1 MKASALSVAAAVLA
15 GAAVFAIGAS
25 FIDGDAGYSGLSP
38 RFLPTLV
45 AVGLATCGAL
55 LGVEALRS
63 RAAHVPDRSDGT
75 GASVFPRL
83 KQGQVHDPVRNLAW
97 VVCGLVFHLVT
108 IGYIGFVAASV
119 VLMVCVA
126 RGYGSQRPMRDAGV
140 ALALALPVWLL
151 FSKVIGVSLPLCPVL
166 GL

>member
-1 MKASALSVAAAVLA
+1 MRARGLSVAAAVLA
-15 GAAVFAIGAS
+15 GAAVFGVGAMS
-25 FIDGDAGYSGLSP
+25 IDGGGGYSGLSP

-45 AVGLATCGAL
+45 AVGLAVCGAL

-63 RAAHVPDRSDGT
+63 RAQPVPDRADDT
-75 GASVFPRL
+75 RATAVR
-83 KQGQVHDPVRNLAW
+83 DPGPIPTHNPGRNLAW
-97 VVCGLVFHLVT
+97 VVFGLVFHLVT
-108 IGYIGFVAASV
+108 IGHIGFVAASV
-119 VLMVCVA
+119 VLMVSVA
-126 RGYGSQRPMRDAGV
+126 RGYGSQRAMRDACV

>member
-1 MKASALSVAAAVLA
+1 MKASALSVAAVVLA

-25 FIDGDAGYSGLSP
+25 FIDGSAGYSGLSP

-55 LGVEALRS
+55 LGVEVLRA
-63 RAAHVPDRSDGT
+63 RAQRGPDRADET
-75 GASVFPRL
+75 PASALPSSR
-83 KQGQVHDPVRNLAW
+83 QGVVNDPVRNLAW
-97 VVCGLVFHLVT
+97 VIFGLVFHLLT
-108 IGYIGFVAASV
+108 IGHIGFVAASV

-126 RGYGSQRPMRDAGV
+126 RGYGSPHAARDAGI
-140 ALALALPVWLL
+140 ALALTLPVWLL